1 MELRACLFL
10 SLVIF
15 VKVTKPQSCKNE
27 VQNEKCNEMDY
38 SAYVQCIRK
47 RIRRS
52 TDYDDCDTCND
63 CNCDY
68 CNSNECQPFCS
79 SCCRATTCSTN
90 SCCNR
95 SCHSQCRTSRCRQKC
110 RKSCSEST
118 VINSS
123 PQVVVPGA
131 TSLGNI
137 TTVITLNT
145 ALNNTNIIDVPIV
158 LNNTNI
164 NKPTFESSMQHSGQ
178 WQQGTQQNCCNV
190 VGHRQC
196 YPQPYFPFMQCYH
209 PKAYR
214 CGSICGSH
222 TMHMQSYNQQPYYIP
237 QPSPRCFY
245 QQQWPYVSC
254 GSPQQRSC
262 EGCYDHYSSGGSP
275 PSSCSS
281 GCYDEG
287 YDLGWMYRQG
297 PFYQRNYG
305 FAPPSYLFGNSY
317 GFPGYGFP
325 FFYPGQGLDG
335 YNYWPYG
342 SEYGNNY
349 TFPGFY
355 FPNYSLGNYSWSN
368 SREAE
373 NTTALQPKAKIEFSF
388 DRKWRN
394 STVSRNHTSSNSTRM
409 FT

>member
-1 MELRACLFL
+1 MELRTYLL
-10 SLVIF
+10 LMLVIF
-15 VKVTKPQSCKNE
+15 VKVTMLQSCKNE

-52 TDYDDCDTCND
+52 VDYDDCDTCND

-68 CNSNECQPFCS
+68 CNSNECQPFCTSCCRETSCSTS
-79 SCCRATTCSTN
+79 SCCHK
-90 SCCNR
+90 

-110 RKSCSEST
+110 RKSCSETT
-118 VINSS
+118 VIGSL
-123 PQVVVPGA
+123 PQVAGS
-131 TSLGNI
+131 SLGNI

-164 NKPTFESSMQHSGQ
+164 NKPTFESSIQQSGQ
-178 WQQGTQQNCCNV
+178 SNQQGTTQQNCCNV
-190 VGHRQC
+190 VGQRQC
-196 YPQPYFPFMQCYH
+196 YPQPYFPFRQCYH

-214 CGSICGSH
+214 CGNICGSH
-222 TMHMQSYNQQPYYIP
+222 TMHTQSYNQQDFYIP
-237 QPSPRCFY
+237 QPSPRCYY
-245 QQQWPYVSC
+245 QQYWPYVSC
-254 GSPQQRSC
+254 GSYQQHSC
-262 EGCYDHYSSGGSP
+262 EGCYDHYSSGGTP

-297 PFYQRNYG
+297 PFFQRSYG
-305 FAPPSYLFGNSY
+305 FQPPSYLFENNY
-317 GFPGYGFP
+317 GFPGYGLP
-325 FFYPGQGLDG
+325 FFNPMQGLGG
-335 YNYWPYG
+335 YGSSYG
-342 SEYGNNY
+342 SEFGNNL

-355 FPNYSLGNYSWSN
+355 LPNYGHGQFLGNWSFNPEFFNSTRLLPKPVIYYSVD
-368 SREAE
+368 
-373 NTTALQPKAKIEFSF
+373 KKM
-388 DRKWRN
+388 RN
-394 STVSRNHTSSNSTRM
+394 STIARNNKASNSTRM